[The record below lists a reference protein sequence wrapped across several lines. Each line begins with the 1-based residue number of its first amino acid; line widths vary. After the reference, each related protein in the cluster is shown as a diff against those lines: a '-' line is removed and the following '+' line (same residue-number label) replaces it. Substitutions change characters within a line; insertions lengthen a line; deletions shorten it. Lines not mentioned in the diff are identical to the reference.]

1 MKIKKKILG
10 IIALLIL
17 TTLMIASCTS
27 SNTTTLET
35 LETLETSEPAKAT
48 HEIEL
53 ENALRLEEEG
63 AWGGAYF
70 LLEDLIEHGYY
81 TEYTSKM
88 ESLEHKYRI
97 TDLVNST
104 INYAGLKLNLKNP
117 NSLVIYSVTFTANV
131 SSYDPSRY
139 IFEIKIDY
147 GATNSFGGMVRDTYE
162 TTKTVDY
169 AKNYIGKH
177 VDVSF
182 LPLGDIA
189 KMEYWEFHYKLLGD
203 FKVYHSNFINDISN
217 NIWK

>member
-1 MKIKKKILG
+1 MKKKILG

-35 LETLETSEPAKAT
+35 SEPTKAA

-117 NSLVIYSVTFTANV
+117 NSLVIYSVSVTANV
-131 SSYDPSRY
+131 SSYDSSRY

-162 TTKTVDY
+162 TTKTMDY

-189 KMEYWEFHYKLLGD
+189 KMEYKEFNNKLLGD

-217 NIWK
+217 NIWKEST

>member
-1 MKIKKKILG
+1 LFCFSGCNSEK
-10 IIALLIL
+10 
-17 TTLMIASCTS
+17 
-27 SNTTTLET
+27 
-35 LETLETSEPAKAT
+35 TSEPSEPEKAT

-70 LLEDLIEHGYY
+70 LLKDLIEHGYY

-104 INYAGLKLNLKNP
+104 INYAGLKSNLKNP
-117 NSLVIYSVTFTANV
+117 NSLVIYSVTFTANEV
-131 SSYDPSRY
+131 SIDSSRY
-139 IFEIKIDY
+139 FYFEIKIDY

-162 TTKTVDY
+162 TTKTVKY

-182 LPLGDIA
+182 LPLDDIA
-189 KMEYWEFHYKLLGD
+189 KMEYREFDDKLLGD

-217 NIWK
+217 NIWKEGT

>member
-1 MKIKKKILG
+1 MKMKKKILG

-27 SNTTTLET
+27 SNTT
-35 LETLETSEPAKAT
+35 TLETSEPAKAT

-63 AWGGAYF
+63 AWGGAYY

-97 TDLVNST
+97 ADLVNFA
-104 INYAGLKLNLKNP
+104 INNKGLKLNLKNP
-117 NSLVIYSVTFTANV
+117 NSLVIYSVTYTANV
-131 SSYDPSRY
+131 SSYDSSRY
-139 IFEIKIDY
+139 IFEVKIDY

-162 TTKTVDY
+162 TKQDVKY

-182 LPLGDIA
+182 LPLDDIA
-189 KMEYWEFHYKLLGD
+189 KMDFNEFNNKLIGD

-217 NIWK
+217 NIWKENN